1 MKQKYFIFRTEDGYD
16 WTTDENELNGKE
28 VLIEDES
35 SEGFV
40 KLMAGK
46 QIVKLKIQD
55 GNFEDL
61 PEEFIGTGE
70 VKGFKFVRCFKN
82 DEFYIYC
89 VDGMYYEIFDKK
101 YRGNKVKY
109 PKAEDFGDWAWTFQK
124 ASNVIKFV
132 RGHYR
137 ETIDPAVLEV

>member
-1 MKQKYFIFRTEDGYD
+1 MKVKFYIFRTEDGYD
-16 WTTDENELNGKE
+16 WTTDETELTGKE
-28 VLIEDES
+28 VVDQDEC
-35 SEGFV
+35 SEAFT

-46 QIVKLKIQD
+46 KIVKLKIQD
-55 GNFEDL
+55 GIFEDL

-70 VKGFKFVRCFKN
+70 VQGFKFVRCFKN

-109 PKAEDFGDWAWTFQK
+109 PKGEDFGEWAWTFQK
-124 ASNVIKFV
+124 ASNVVKFI

-137 ETIDPAVLEV
+137 ETIDPAILEI